1 MRDESHADGQHL
13 TRRDCLRLAALAGL
27 GLALPSWLPAPE
39 PAPAAP
45 QPRAKRLIWL
55 YMAGGMSHIDTFDPK
70 PGRPEAGPLGA
81 IPTAVDGV
89 RIGESLPL
97 IAKRLDRAA
106 LVRSLT
112 SNQGAH
118 EQGEYLMR
126 TGYQARGTIQ
136 HPCLPSWISAVG
148 GRAGTLP
155 AAVVINP
162 GSRHPGAGF
171 LAGVHAPVPIGDP
184 AKGLAHSRRPAT
196 VSAERYR
203 RRLDLLAA
211 QDQAFLAIHPDRAVQ
226 AYTDL
231 HREAVALM
239 DSPDLAAFDLTQE
252 PAAARDRYGEH
263 AFAQGCC
270 LARRLVENG
279 VRAVEVTLGGWDTHD
294 DHFDRFAVNARIL
307 DGAVAALLDDL
318 SERGLLADTLVV
330 VASEFGRTPVIN
342 GNEGRD
348 HHPKAFSA
356 LLAGAG
362 IRPGAV
368 HGATDERGMAVAADP
383 VRPADLMATIAT
395 ALGLDPAHPA
405 KTPDGRPITMT
416 DKGKPIADLLV
427 G

>member
-1 MRDESHADGQHL
+1 MHDDVRPDGARFS
-13 TRRDCLRLAALAGL
+13 RRDCLRLAALAGL
-27 GLALPSWLPAPE
+27 GFALPSWLPAPE
-39 PAPAAP
+39 PSPAPA
-45 QPRAKRLIWL
+45 PRAKRLIWL

-97 IAKRLDRAA
+97 IAKRMDRAA

-136 HPCLPSWISAVG
+136 HPSLPSWISLAG
-148 GRAGTLP
+148 GRIGTLP
-155 AAVVINP
+155 AAVAINP

-171 LAGVHAPVPIGDP
+171 LPGTHAPVPIGDP
-184 AKGLAHSRRPAT
+184 GKGLAASRRPGT
-196 VSAERYR
+196 VSAERWQ

-211 QDQAFLAIHPDRAVQ
+211 QDRAFLAARPDRAVQ
-226 AYTDL
+226 AYADV

-239 DSPDLAAFDLTQE
+239 ESPDLAAFDLAQE
-252 PAAARDRYGEH
+252 PEAVRDRYGDH

-270 LARRLVENG
+270 LARRLVEHG

-294 DHFDRFAVNARIL
+294 DHFDRFATQARIL

-318 SERGLLADTLVV
+318 QARGLLADTLVV
-330 VASEFGRTPVIN
+330 VATEFGRTPVIN
-342 GNEGRD
+342 GNDGRD

-362 IRPGAV
+362 IRGGAV
-368 HGATDERGMAVAADP
+368 HGATDERGSAVASDP

-395 ALGLDPAHPA
+395 ALGVDPGRLEH
-405 KTPDGRPITMT
+405 TPDGRPITMT
-416 DKGKPIADLLV
+416 DKGRPLTGILA